1 MDYETWEK
9 QTKNQETFSFFIL
22 NKMKEEK
29 IKSTDFYKAADL
41 TRDLFSKINCH
52 RDYLPSKITAIKCCL
67 GLRLNISEA
76 EYFLSLAGYSL
87 SLSLPFDLAIRYCI
101 ENQIFQ
107 VIEVNNFLFE
117 KTSKTL

>member
-1 MDYETWEK
+1 MNYETWEK
-9 QTKNQETFSFFIL
+9 RAKNHETFSDYVL
-22 NKMKEEK
+22 RKMKEQK
-29 IKSTDFYKAADL
+29 IESTDFYKAADL

-67 GLRLNISEA
+67 GLKLNITEA
-76 EYFLSLAGYSL
+76 EYLLSLAGYSL

-117 KTSKTL
+117 KTDKTL

>member
-1 MDYETWEK
+1 MNYETWEK
-9 QTKNQETFSFFIL
+9 RAKNHETFSDYVL
-22 NKMKEEK
+22 RKMKEQK
-29 IKSTDFYKAADL
+29 IESTDFYKAADL

-76 EYFLSLAGYSL
+76 EYLLSLAGYSL
-87 SLSLPFDLAIRYCI
+87 SLSIPFDLTIRYCI
-101 ENQIFQ
+101 EYQIFQ

-117 KTSKTL
+117 ETDKTL